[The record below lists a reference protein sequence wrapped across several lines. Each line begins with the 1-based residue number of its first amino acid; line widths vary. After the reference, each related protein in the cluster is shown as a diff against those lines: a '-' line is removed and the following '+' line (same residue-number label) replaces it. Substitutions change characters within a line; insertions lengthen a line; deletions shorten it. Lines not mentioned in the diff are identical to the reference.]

1 MVVEMYIILIYD
13 IQVNDED
20 NPYVLKKVF
29 NICKRYLNHI
39 QKSVFEGELSEPKY
53 LKLKEEL
60 FDILREDKDSCI
72 IFKSRNEKWLEKEFL
87 VKEYI
92 DKTSNFI

>member
-53 LKLKEEL
+53 L
-60 FDILREDKDSCI
+60 
-72 IFKSRNEKWLEKEFL
+72 
-87 VKEYI
+87 
-92 DKTSNFI
+92 